1 MKKIIAI
8 LILSV
13 AITVVNGQDTSAL
26 KQFIIKWIGKPYV
39 FGGESIKGIDCSAF
53 VQRLYKDVYNIE
65 IPRTC
70 YYQYEYAKHINSSD
84 LQIGD
89 ILFFNSRVSPS
100 GWHAGV
106 YIGNDQFI
114 HAANYRDGVKISCID
129 DYYRILK
136 GIGRF

>member
-1 MKKIIAI
+1 MKKLI
-8 LILSV
+8 LIVTLLFATYSY
-13 AITVVNGQDTSAL
+13 GQDTTGL
-26 KQFIIKWIGKPYV
+26 GKFIAKWIGKPYL
-39 FGGESIKGIDCSAF
+39 FGGEDIRGIDCSAF
-53 VQRLYKDVYNIE
+53 VQRLYKDVFHID

-70 YYQYEYAKHINSSD
+70 YYQYEYAKHIA
-84 LQIGD
+84 LGELRIGD

-136 GIGRF
+136 GVGRAQ